1 MKTLREIQDSLYAR
15 AKTEKDSKFN
25 TLMDK
30 ICRIDVLREAL
41 NLVYANRGSP
51 GIDGE
56 SVEEIKEREE
66 EFLKELQEE
75 LVNRTYRVE

>member
-15 AKTEKDSKFN
+15 AKTEKDAKFN

-30 ICRIDVLREAL
+30 ICRTDVLKEAL
-41 NLVYANRGSP
+41 NLVYENRGSP

-56 SVEEIKEREE
+56 SVKHVKERER
-66 EFLKELQEE
+66 KSS
-75 LVNRTYRVE
+75 